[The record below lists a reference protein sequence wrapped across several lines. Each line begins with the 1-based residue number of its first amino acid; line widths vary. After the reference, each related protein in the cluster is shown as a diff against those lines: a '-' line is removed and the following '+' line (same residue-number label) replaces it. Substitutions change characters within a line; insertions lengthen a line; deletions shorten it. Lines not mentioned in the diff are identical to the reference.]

1 MAGIVQLTQKGN
13 PQNFDRAKT
22 REVLY
27 FSSSRRSP
35 RFSRGCQ
42 RCQVTG
48 GRGWLDVPALSDEDA
63 LFYVKSIACC
73 QDGIDSWHDMPTMLA
88 ALSVKP
94 LSECLQLTGDA
105 SLDAR
110 VGDFD
115 QPTSKADGSRL
126 WNAKRLAC
134 TQSLFGS
141 STAGYRVQVRLRPIP
156 VDCFICFRAHNLIIQ
171 CRCEDSLDG
180 THHKAHGSGQFRPRK
195 QRASPTARVRDRRE
209 SVRSVPFRTR
219 VKTH

>member
-22 REVLY
+22 REVLN

-63 LFYVKSIACC
+63 LFYVKSVACC

-115 QPTSKADGSRL
+115 QQHWSTDFEGGWFKAVERKAACLHSELVRIQYGRL
-126 WNAKRLAC
+126 PCAGALASHTC
-134 TQSLFGS
+134 GLFHLFQS
-141 STAGYRVQVRLRPIP
+141 A
-156 VDCFICFRAHNLIIQ
+156 
-171 CRCEDSLDG
+171 
-180 THHKAHGSGQFRPRK
+180 
-195 QRASPTARVRDRRE
+195 
-209 SVRSVPFRTR
+209 
-219 VKTH
+219 

>member
-1 MAGIVQLTQKGN
+1 M
-13 PQNFDRAKT
+13 
-22 REVLY
+22 
-27 FSSSRRSP
+27 
-35 RFSRGCQ
+35 
-42 RCQVTG
+42 TG

-63 LFYVKSIACC
+63 LFYVKSVACC

-115 QPTSKADGSRL
+115 QQHWSTDFEGGWFKAVERKAACLHSELVRIQYGRL
-126 WNAKRLAC
+126 
-134 TQSLFGS
+134 
-141 STAGYRVQVRLRPIP
+141 RVQVRLRPIP
-156 VDCFICFRAHNLIIQ
+156 VDCFICFRAQNLVTQ